1 MGGSGGGGYADTHGS
16 AGREESNEGIC
27 RALQFRTNLEPLP
40 DAPVHEVGTVLSVV
54 PTGAGTGTVFVAVD
68 DQGRPVGTIVERTDS
83 LLRCTGL
90 GISYEAEVREVFLG
104 THDVQ
109 VRASS
114 RTTV

>member
-1 MGGSGGGGYADTHGS
+1 MGGSGGGGYADTQGS
-16 AGREESNEGIC
+16 ARREPNEDTC

-40 DAPVHEVGTVLSVV
+40 NAPVHDVGTVLAVV

-68 DQGRPVGTIVERTDS
+68 DEGRSVGTIVERTDS

-90 GISYEAEVREVFLG
+90 GISYEAEVRDVFLG
-104 THDVQ
+104 THEVQ

-114 RTTV
+114 RTTA